1 MSNTD
6 ISPAAPNSPGTQIA
20 VTGPSGTVTPSSR
33 PFILYT
39 GTDLTGTATGDP
51 EVRSY
56 CARPD
61 TEASRYRLNRDDHN
75 QIVRFTFTANG
86 TTGPAY
92 CLDKFKDG
100 PYGDVPYQSQTFE
113 TLFPDATERQKQ
125 MLAWI
130 LANAYPTVSAS
141 QTFNLV
147 GVDDTAA
154 PPLDNNDAY
163 AAVQVAIWVL
173 LGQISPSEAVFLNC
187 SDGAAHPKSD
197 RLNQTV
203 LRLIEMAGNFADTAA
218 QPAYSYP
225 PGTGASCCRQEFIYC
240 CNTGT
245 IPSNPSESYLVFHGC
260 PSEIRNVCGR
270 LLVGPFSLR
279 SSLTGTPVLT
289 IETFCNCG
297 EDFSASFMDF
307 CGNPITS
314 PAVGQEFYIAL
325 RLVHNAMCFRVN
337 ASLSGTVTRVVL
349 MDPTAETTLNYQ
361 PIGATLEDYPVTT
374 TASICVCIVNPS
386 IHNSGSSGKGGIC
399 ITNNNSNSTNNNN
412 NNNQSGTMTIR

>member
-1 MSNTD
+1 M
-6 ISPAAPNSPGTQIA
+6 P
-20 VTGPSGTVTPSSR
+20 
-33 PFILYT
+33 
-39 GTDLTGTATGDP
+39 
-51 EVRSY
+51 
-56 CARPD
+56 
-61 TEASRYRLNRDDHN
+61 YR
-75 QIVRFTFTANG
+75 
-86 TTGPAY
+86 
-92 CLDKFKDG
+92 
-100 PYGDVPYQSQTFE
+100 SQTFE

-187 SDGAAHPKSD
+187 SDGACQSKIRQAESDCTASD
-197 RLNQTV
+197 RNGGSFCRYSCPA
-203 LRLIEMAGNFADTAA
+203 RLLLSSGDRRLLPSGI
-218 QPAYSYP
+218 Y
-225 PGTGASCCRQEFIYC
+225 FIA

-270 LLVGPFSLR
+270 VFVGPFSLR
-279 SSLTGTPVLT
+279 SSLTGTPILT
-289 IETFCNCG
+289 IETFCDCG

-361 PIGATLEDYPVTT
+361 PIGATLEDYLVTT

-386 IHNSGSSGKGGIC
+386 MHSSGSSGKGGIC

-412 NNNQSGTMTIR
+412 NNNNSNNNNNNNNNSSNNGGGNNGFPWFPPCFWGLPPIPAGHFLR

>member
-56 CARPD
+56 CALPD

-75 QIVRFTFTANG
+75 QIFRFTFTANG

-100 PYGDVPYQSQTFE
+100 PYGDVPYRSQTFE

-154 PPLDNNDAY
+154 PHLA
-163 AAVQVAIWVL
+163 
-173 LGQISPSEAVFLNC
+173 
-187 SDGAAHPKSD
+187 
-197 RLNQTV
+197 
-203 LRLIEMAGNFADTAA
+203 
-218 QPAYSYP
+218 
-225 PGTGASCCRQEFIYC
+225 
-240 CNTGT
+240 
-245 IPSNPSESYLVFHGC
+245 
-260 PSEIRNVCGR
+260 
-270 LLVGPFSLR
+270 
-279 SSLTGTPVLT
+279 
-289 IETFCNCG
+289 
-297 EDFSASFMDF
+297 
-307 CGNPITS
+307 
-314 PAVGQEFYIAL
+314 
-325 RLVHNAMCFRVN
+325 
-337 ASLSGTVTRVVL
+337 
-349 MDPTAETTLNYQ
+349 
-361 PIGATLEDYPVTT
+361 
-374 TASICVCIVNPS
+374 
-386 IHNSGSSGKGGIC
+386 
-399 ITNNNSNSTNNNN
+399 
-412 NNNQSGTMTIR
+412 